1 MLKILNYKT
10 IFFIILTTILLSC
23 TSTANPNKVPDEALI
38 EIDVYDSY
46 KYLYIKK
53 SSYGYYEFKALLVV
67 GKFSFILENGTY
79 DFKICYFS
87 DTTGYEYK
95 QELLNQKI
103 EEGKYY
109 RFTNYDFN

>member
-10 IFFIILTTILLSC
+10 IFFIILTTILSSC
-23 TSTANPNKVPDEALI
+23 TSTVKPDKVPDEALI
-38 EIDVYDSY
+38 EIASY
-46 KYLYIKK
+46 SYYNYLYIKESY
-53 SSYGYYEFKALLVV
+53 SSYYKFKTLLVD
-67 GKFSFILENGTY
+67 GQCSFTLTSGTY

-103 EEGKYY
+103 EDGKYY
-109 RFTNYDFN
+109 KFTYSDFN